1 MNNRSPKKIKNA
13 QKRLIEH
20 FSKFK
25 IIKDMKNFYDLNAIE
40 KLLNDLTPKQIVKLL
55 DNTLYFLVNYNEYE
69 QLRDLSDYYHQLR
82 LLRDSFDKVNPSDSE
97 TGI

>member
-1 MNNRSPKKIKNA
+1 
-13 QKRLIEH
+13 
-20 FSKFK
+20 
-25 IIKDMKNFYDLNAIE
+25 MKNFYDLNAIE